1 MITTLIRRKNISLAS
16 SCLPSTNL
24 FQFLSLNITLL
35 SGNQITS
42 SINQNKKRFTN
53 PTIRKST
60 HIHNQKKKKKSVQ
73 LIEAVVRKR
82 ALLKH

>member
-1 MITTLIRRKNISLAS
+1 MITTLTRMMGRKNISLS
-16 SCLPSTNL
+16 SPCLPSTNL

-60 HIHNQKKKKKSVQ
+60 HIQPKKEKKNSP
-73 LIEAVVRKR
+73 LFN
-82 ALLKH
+82 